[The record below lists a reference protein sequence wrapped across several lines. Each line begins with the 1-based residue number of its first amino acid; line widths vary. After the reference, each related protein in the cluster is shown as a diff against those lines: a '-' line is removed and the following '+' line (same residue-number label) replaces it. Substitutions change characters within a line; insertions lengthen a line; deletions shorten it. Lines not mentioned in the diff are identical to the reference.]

1 MQQEQ
6 YRVILKGYKSGK
18 GEYYIEEDFGKLL
31 DITQKEARSYFAET
45 PKTLKQDLSRE
56 DAEQFKNN
64 INDIGADCEVE
75 DMRFDLSGL
84 SLE

>member
-1 MQQEQ
+1 MQQGQ

-18 GEYYIEEDFGKLL
+18 GEYYIEEDFGKLFK
-31 DITQKEARSYFAET
+31 ITQKEARAYFAET
-45 PKTLKQDLSRE
+45 PKMLKENIPSE
-56 DAEQFKNN
+56 EAEQFKKA
-64 INDIGADCEVE
+64 ISDIGAECEVE